1 MLLLGGAESMPKGN
15 PRQGHVAIAA
25 PGRETNDAQ
34 LFAQSAH
41 APGQT
46 DQRSRLLNCHA
57 DLTAPTL
64 AMMPVFHEISRA
76 AGPSQQTTK
85 DDGLPHLNLSAPLRC
100 GRTPP
105 CRPRWCTPR

>member
-1 MLLLGGAESMPKGN
+1 MPKSI

-25 PGRETNDAQ
+25 PGRETNNAQ

-46 DQRSRLLNCHA
+46 DERSRLLHCQT

-64 AMMPVFHEISRA
+64 AMMPVFHEVSRA
-76 AGPSQQTTK
+76 ERPFQQTTK
-85 DDGLPHLNLSAPLRC
+85 GDRLSHPHQEDGGSLAGKESSDEISTMS
-100 GRTPP
+100 RT
-105 CRPRWCTPR
+105 

>member
-46 DQRSRLLNCHA
+46 DQRSRLLHCHA

-85 DDGLPHLNLSAPLRC
+85 GDGLSYSVFKYASRSSFSVSLSISL
-100 GRTPP
+100 
-105 CRPRWCTPR
+105 